1 MNPLLIALLGALV
14 IPLFVGTWRT
24 SLLGLSAQGL
34 LMAAL
39 AHRAAAS
46 LDTAHDWIRLLDLA
60 LIRGL
65 VMPAALYA
73 VLKGQGA
80 RARNDVIPPN
90 LFFWTLALAV
100 GLAAFNFA
108 EHLVSEPGEPQTLVA
123 VAVAGL
129 LLGFLVLS
137 GSSEPF
143 GQMVGALRIE
153 NAIALLE
160 LSGNDHPALGLQ
172 LALLAIFS
180 ATLGL
185 FCWYLATLKEPGEES
200 AESAPDSLS
209 L

>member
-1 MNPLLIALLGALV
+1 MSPLLIALLGALL

-39 AHRAAAS
+39 AHRAAPLLA
-46 LDTAHDWIRLLDLA
+46 TAHDWIALVDLG

-65 VMPAALYA
+65 AMPLALYVVQKA
-73 VLKGQGA
+73 RGA

-90 LFFWTLALAV
+90 LFFWTLALGM
-100 GLAAFNFA
+100 GLAAFNFS

-123 VAVAGL
+123 VAVAGI

-143 GQMVGALRIE
+143 SQMVGVLRIE
-153 NAIALLE
+153 NSIVLLE
-160 LSGNDHPALGLQ
+160 LSDQDHSAIGLE
-172 LALLAIFS
+172 LAMLAIFV
-180 ATLGL
+180 ATLGF
-185 FCWYLATLKEPGEES
+185 FCWYLATLKEPAEPS
-200 AESAPDSLS
+200 LESAPDSSS

>member
-39 AHRAAAS
+39 VHRAAPS
-46 LDTAHDWIRLLDLA
+46 LDTAHDWLTLLDLA
-60 LIRGL
+60 LIRG
-65 VMPAALYA
+65 VGMPVALYA
-73 VLKGQGA
+73 VLKAQGA
-80 RARNDVIPPN
+80 RARNDVMPPN
-90 LFFWTLALAV
+90 LFFWTLALAL
-100 GLAAFNFA
+100 GLAAFNLA
-108 EHLVSEPGEPQTLVA
+108 ERLVSEPGEPQTLVA

-153 NAIALLE
+153 NAIVLLE

-172 LALLAIFS
+172 LAMLAIFV
-180 ATLGL
+180 ATLGF
-185 FCWYLATLKEPGEES
+185 FCWYLATLKEPAEES
-200 AESAPDSLS
+200 LESAPDSLS

>member
-39 AHRAAAS
+39 VQRAAAS
-46 LDTAHDWIRLLDLA
+46 LDTAHDWITLVDLA
-60 LIRGL
+60 LIRG
-65 VMPAALYA
+65 VAMPLALYA
-73 VLKGQGA
+73 VLKAQGA

-90 LFFWTLALAV
+90 LFYWTLALAV

-108 EHLVSEPGEPQTLVA
+108 ERLVSEPGEPQTLVA

-129 LLGFLVLS
+129 LFGFLVLS
-137 GSSEPF
+137 GSLEPF
-143 GQMVGALRIE
+143 SQMVGALRIE

-160 LSGNDHPALGLQ
+160 LSGHDHPALGLQ
-172 LALLAIFS
+172 LAMSAIFV
-180 ATLGL
+180 ATLGF
-185 FCWYLATLKEPGEES
+185 FCWYLATLKEPAEES
-200 AESAPDSLS
+200 VESAPDSLS